1 MMHPRRRRAFSLF
14 EALLA
19 LALIASL
26 SGVVF
31 TFLFNLG
38 RQRTALDAEA
48 SSLQGAEALFDAVET
63 DLNAAIAGDA
73 AAGAGVVG
81 DETSLRLLTRQVAP
95 PMPGAGVPLAAD
107 LQGVSY
113 TFDQQTGEIEARRW
127 SEIDRST
134 EASSI
139 IATNV
144 ERVRLRYFDGRSWSA
159 SFSSL
164 SDGGLPVAIEL
175 AIWFGG
181 SSGAVGGLD
190 AASAG
195 RAPRQDPDAIGA
207 FDPDDP
213 TAGLWGDPMAEGFEE
228 QLPEETGEPL
238 PPPDRVRTIV
248 IPDGPVSAWRGA

>member
-1 MMHPRRRRAFSLF
+1 MTHARRRAGFSLF

-19 LALIASL
+19 LVLIASL

-38 RQRTALDAEA
+38 RQRTALDSEA
-48 SSLQGAEALFDAVET
+48 ASLQGAEALFDAVET

-73 AAGAGVVG
+73 AAGAGVDG

-113 TFDQQTGEIEARRW
+113 SFDERTGEIEARRW
-127 SEIDRST
+127 SEIDPSS

-164 SDGGLPVAIEL
+164 GGGGLPVAIEL
-175 AIWFGG
+175 AVWFGG

-190 AASAG
+190 AAGAR
-195 RAPRQDPDAIGA
+195 RAPPPDPDAIGG

-213 TAGLWGDPMAEGFEE
+213 TAELFGDPMAEGFEDE
-228 QLPEETGEPL
+228 LPEETGEPL

-248 IPDGPVSAWRGA
+248 IPDGPIAAWRGA

>member
-1 MMHPRRRRAFSLF
+1 MTRARRRRGFSLF

-38 RQRTALDAEA
+38 RQRTALDSEA
-48 SSLQGAEALFDAVET
+48 ASLQGAEALFDAVET

-73 AAGAGVVG
+73 AAGAGIVG

-95 PMPGAGVPLAAD
+95 PMPGVGVPLSAD

-113 TFDQQTGEIEARRW
+113 SFDEQTGEIEARRW
-127 SEIDRST
+127 SEIDPSS

-159 SFSSL
+159 SFRSL

-175 AIWFGG
+175 AVWFGG

-190 AASAG
+190 AAGAG
-195 RAPRQDPDAIGA
+195 RASPQAPGFADA

-213 TAGLWGDPMAEGFEE
+213 TAGLFGDPMAGGFEDE
-228 QLPEETGEPL
+228 LPEATGEPL

-248 IPDGPVSAWRGA
+248 IPDGPIAAWRGA